1 LLPLGKDAT
10 ITTQQMAMDA
20 TPNAVWNVDTVA
32 LLAMR
37 ALVLL
42 YHVET
47 ASVQALNCATT
58 ATQQA
63 VMDAA
68 LPVLLRQD
76 GNAPRLVLASV
87 QRAFGSQ
94 ETKCVETARHSGQK
108 RILLISVMMAT
119 LPASMGARPRA
130 QSSADTAVPE
140 ALRLLSPVVTQP
152 AEMARSLATRYA
164 TTTTFLLGMDAV
176 RAALKKLDGNAHTW
190 HAVNQFAIQFVE
202 TGLSMEVN
210 NATVLLGAAQHARP
224 SADSPALTVHVRQSA
239 EMARSLV
246 TRYATTTTLLLGM
259 DAVRAAL
266 KKLDGN
272 AQHHHAVSVNR
283 FAAQFVE
290 THMSLEVKHATMA
303 TRETV
308 MGAAQHAPSSA
319 DSTALTV
326 HVRQSAETA
335 RSLATRYATT
345 TTLLVGM
352 GAVRTA

>member
-1 LLPLGKDAT
+1 
-10 ITTQQMAMDA
+10 
-20 TPNAVWNVDTVA
+20 
-32 LLAMR
+32 
-37 ALVLL
+37 
-42 YHVET
+42 
-47 ASVQALNCATT
+47 
-58 ATQQA
+58 
-63 VMDAA
+63 
-68 LPVLLRQD
+68 
-76 GNAPRLVLASV
+76 
-87 QRAFGSQ
+87 
-94 ETKCVETARHSGQK
+94 
-108 RILLISVMMAT
+108 
-119 LPASMGARPRA
+119 
-130 QSSADTAVPE
+130 
-140 ALRLLSPVVTQP
+140 
-152 AEMARSLATRYA
+152 
-164 TTTTFLLGMDAV
+164 
-176 RAALKKLDGNAHTW
+176 
-190 HAVNQFAIQFVE
+190 
-202 TGLSMEVN
+202 MEVN

-345 TTLLVGM
+345 TTLLLGM